1 MSDNYLV
8 QDCDISLK
16 QALDRYYAENPDFYQ
31 PSQLDDDSRKVFFAH
46 DVCHIIFGCDTS
58 LVGEAKI
65 EQWTIHSTN
74 FNLKEYFD
82 SMIGTKAILQ
92 AASDIY
98 IVQLTVKLLLN
109 TILNITTLAKIY
121 LRAKKVKPKWDYY
134 NYKNHLDR
142 RIIDIRREFNI
153 QII

>member
-16 QALDRYYAENPDFYQ
+16 QALDRYYAQNPDFYQ

-58 LVGEAKI
+58 FVGEAKV

-82 SMIGTKAILQ
+82 SMIGTEALLQ

-98 IVQLTVKLLLN
+98 ILYLTVQLLLN
-109 TILNITTLAKIY
+109 TLLNIPTLAKIY
-121 LRAKKVKPKWDYY
+121 LRAKKVKPKWDCY
-134 NYKNHLDR
+134 NYRSYLDR

-153 QII
+153 QVI